1 MENEIKK
8 NIETYYNE
16 KLKLHGATAKGVDW
30 NGDQSQFLRF
40 EQLSKVI
47 TKTSDFSILDFGCG
61 FGSFIDF
68 LKHNQYDNFKYVGYD
83 ISSEMLEEGRNKY
96 KGNNIAFTD
105 ELAGI
110 SDVDYAIASGIFNV
124 RLETKNDEWIDYI
137 KSTLRDFN
145 ELATKGFSFNLLT
158 SFSDKEFMKD
168 YLFYA
173 EPTYFFNYCKEHF
186 SRNVALLHDYDLYE
200 FTIIVRK

>member
-1 MENEIKK
+1 MEKEIKK
-8 NIETYYNE
+8 NIETYYND
-16 KLKLHGATAKGVDW
+16 KLKLFGATAKGVDW

-47 TKTSDFSILDFGCG
+47 SKQSDFSILDFGCG
-61 FGSFIDF
+61 FGSFVDF
-68 LKHNQYDNFKYVGYD
+68 LNHNQYEDFKYIGYD

-96 KGNNIAFTD
+96 NGNNIEFTD
-105 ELAGI
+105 DIVGI
-110 SDVDYAIASGIFNV
+110 GGLDYTIASGIFNV
-124 RLETKNDEWIDYI
+124 KLETKNNDWMAYI
-137 KSTLRDFN
+137 KSTLNAIND
-145 ELATKGFSFNLLT
+145 LSSKGFSFNLLT
-158 SFSDKEFMKD
+158 SYSDKEFMKD

-200 FTIIVRK
+200 FTILVRK